1 MARVC
6 VILLIITWFANSHV
20 LLYLFPYK
28 THEEYYA
35 FIAKSNIAYEIM
47 LLLAVAVAFFETKG
61 MLKALATFIM
71 ILVFA
76 SVIDKAIFRITT
88 YIYSDIV
95 LVFVALVVSRF
106 VYGRNK

>member
-20 LLYLFPYK
+20 LLYLFPYT

-76 SVIDKAIFRITT
+76 SVIDKAIFRITWYLWT
-88 YIYSDIV
+88 DI
-95 LVFVALVVSRF
+95 LLVVLALIASWT
-106 VYGRNK
+106 VWKKPG